1 MRTKAE
7 IDNNEWF
14 GEMPDSW
21 RMVPLPRL
29 FMSSKGMTVTRADLV
44 DEGAPVVNYAQVHS
58 KLNNRFGIH
67 AELIKHVPTGMV
79 PKGLKYSEK
88 GSFIFA
94 CTSEDLA
101 GCGDCIYNDSEQPVN
116 PGGDTLLLS
125 PVDGIENKYL
135 AYLFSTDMWRWQIR
149 RDLVDVKVF
158 HVNQG
163 NLHETYVTVPPYD
176 VQRRIISYLD
186 ERCAAIDEDV
196 AKRREVIGK
205 LKEYKKS
212 LTAHAVTKGLD
223 PSAEMRD
230 SGVEWIGE
238 IPVSWIIA
246 KAKSCL
252 SFSNARNSGNQEAQV
267 LSLYR
272 EYGVIPKSSR
282 DDNHN
287 RTSEDT
293 SDYKN
298 VRPGD
303 LVINKMKAWQGS
315 LGLSEYEGIVSP
327 AYFVYR
333 VNQRSIEGRYLHYLV
348 RSIPYAQRWNALSY
362 GIREGQWDLHR
373 EDFESD
379 YLIFPPL
386 LEQRRIVSYLDER
399 CADIDEAIS
408 RQEQLIEKLGEYRKS
423 VIHHA
428 VTGKID
434 CTEA

>member
-14 GEMPDSW
+14 GEVPDSW

-67 AELIKHVPTGMV
+67 EELIKHVPIGMV

-125 PVDGIENKYL
+125 PVDEVENKYL

-163 NLHETYVTVPPYD
+163 NLHETYVTVPPCD
-176 VQRRIISYLD
+176 VQRRIVSYLD
-186 ERCAAIDEDV
+186 ERCAAIDDDV
-196 AKRREVIGK
+196 KKRQKVIER
-205 LKEYKKS
+205 LKEYKRS
-212 LTAHAVTKGLD
+212 LIAHSVTKGLD

-238 IPVSWIIA
+238 VPADWELVPIKADVSIGHGSNPTLPGDIPVWGSGSEPFKTCGEFKEGPAVLLGRKGTLDCPQLVVERYWNVDTAFDA
-246 KAKSCL
+246 KVTTTKLLLKFFYYVATCVDIKPYTTNTAKPSMTQ
-252 SFSNARNSGNQEAQV
+252 FDWGNSK
-267 LSLYR
+267 
-272 EYGVIPKSSR
+272 IP
-282 DDNHN
+282 
-287 RTSEDT
+287 
-293 SDYKN
+293 
-298 VRPGD
+298 RPF
-303 LVINKMKAWQGS
+303 LFEQKK
-315 LGLSEYEGIVSP
+315 IVK
-327 AYFVYR
+327 F
-333 VNQRSIEGRYLHYLV
+333 
-348 RSIPYAQRWNALSY
+348 
-362 GIREGQWDLHR
+362 
-373 EDFESD
+373 
-379 YLIFPPL
+379 
-386 LEQRRIVSYLDER
+386 LDER
-399 CADIDEAIS
+399 CASIDEAVS
-408 RQEQLIEKLGEYRKS
+408 RQEQLIEKLSEYRKS
-423 VIHHA
+423 LIHHA

-434 CTEA
+434 CTEATK

>member
-14 GEMPDSW
+14 GEIPDGW

-67 AELIKHVPTGMV
+67 EELIKHVPTGMV

-125 PVDGIENKYL
+125 PVDEVENKYL

-163 NLHETYVTVPPYD
+163 NLHETYVTVPPCD
-176 VQRRIISYLD
+176 VQRRIVSYLD
-186 ERCAAIDEDV
+186 ARCAAIDEDV
-196 AKRREVIGK
+196 AKRREVIEK

-212 LTAHAVTKGLD
+212 LIAHAVTKGLD
-223 PSAEMRD
+223 PDVEMKD

-238 IPVSWIIA
+238 VPADWRISPIWSVLKQRKETNRQGEESFILSVIKDKGVVPYSQKGNVGN
-246 KAKSCL
+246 KAKEDL
-252 SFSNARNSGNQEAQV
+252 TGYMIARRGDIVFNSMN
-267 LSLYR
+267 
-272 EYGVIPKSSR
+272 VI
-282 DDNHN
+282 
-287 RTSEDT
+287 
-293 SDYKN
+293 
-298 VRPGD
+298 
-303 LVINKMKAWQGS
+303 IGS
-315 LGLSEYEGIVSP
+315 VGLSSYDGAISP
-327 AYFVYR
+327 AYYAVYPACNSVCIR
-333 VNQRSIEGRYLHYLV
+333 YYNYVFQTRQFQYALRLIANGILEIRLKVNYRDFAHLKFPV
-348 RSIPYAQRWNALSY
+348 PA
-362 GIREGQWDLHR
+362 REIQ
-373 EDFESD
+373 EEIADF
-379 YLIFPPL
+379 
-386 LEQRRIVSYLDER
+386 LDER
-399 CADIDEAIS
+399 CANIDEAIS

-423 VIHHA
+423 IIHHA